1 MFRVVLGRRPWS
13 PACPSVACMASGMS
27 RALAHVN
34 HTQHDCSAIPET
46 KGGRVSHTY
55 VCGIYPHMACFRWPA
70 YHSRGWRRW
79 GCMLVLGMVGSARLP
94 RQHCFLRL
102 PSSSL
107 RCQSLAMPLASVSFG
122 TMGAFVV
129 YLLATVSPLC
139 TLEGVGEASRRPKC
153 YQLSRDM
160 LASGGSRVL
169 VCMFA
174 ALLRYST

>member
-1 MFRVVLGRRPWS
+1 M
-13 PACPSVACMASGMS
+13 ACGMS

-34 HTQHDCSAIPET
+34 HTQHDCSAIPEA

-102 PSSSL
+102 SAIILAAMSELGHAFGVSVFRHHGRVCSL
-107 RCQSLAMPLASVSFG
+107 PFG
-122 TMGAFVV
+122 YGI
-129 YLLATVSPLC
+129 P
-139 TLEGVGEASRRPKC
+139 
-153 YQLSRDM
+153 
-160 LASGGSRVL
+160 
-169 VCMFA
+169 
-174 ALLRYST
+174 ALHT